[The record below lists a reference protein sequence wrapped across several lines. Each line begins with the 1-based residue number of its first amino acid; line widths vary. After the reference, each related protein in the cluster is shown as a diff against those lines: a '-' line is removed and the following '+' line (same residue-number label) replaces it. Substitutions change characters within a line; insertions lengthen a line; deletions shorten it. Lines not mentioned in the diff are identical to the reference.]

1 MAEKL
6 NDDEI
11 EELADECE
19 GILAEIIIDNRDIA
33 DKVLPKLRSAL
44 TIFASACENTRLRK
58 NE

>member
-44 TIFASACENTRLRK
+44 TIFAEACENTRLNK
-58 NE
+58 KD